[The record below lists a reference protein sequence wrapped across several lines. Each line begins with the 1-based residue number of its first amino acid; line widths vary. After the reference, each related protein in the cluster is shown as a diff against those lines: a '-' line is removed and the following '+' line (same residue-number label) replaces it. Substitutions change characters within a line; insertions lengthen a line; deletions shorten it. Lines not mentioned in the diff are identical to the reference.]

1 MLKAAL
7 AVVLLLVAA
16 RFGLFVWRGYR
27 DGRVRTVGPVVIY
40 LDRPKQPAMYWL
52 TMGVHSLVVV
62 AFVGCVAAMALGIA
76 PLR

>member
-1 MLKAAL
+1 MIKAVL
-7 AVVLLLVAA
+7 AAVLLLVAA

-27 DGRVRTVGPVVIY
+27 DGRVRTVGPVVVY
-40 LDRPKQPAMYWL
+40 LDRPKQPTMYWL

-62 AFVGCVAAMALGIA
+62 AFVGCTAAILLGIA